1 VRSLPTRRSSDL
13 GYPVLPPGPP
23 RRFGKRPANRT
34 ERMRRKNELTLSE
47 AMDRLV
53 DAYGLR
59 EKLDEQ
65 AVASLWDDLAG
76 GMVARRTV
84 AVKLRRGTL
93 YIKVD
98 SAPLRQELT
107 YMREGLIKTINAR
120 LEREVVEKIVLD

>member
-1 VRSLPTRRSSDL
+1 
-13 GYPVLPPGPP
+13 
-23 RRFGKRPANRT
+23 
-34 ERMRRKNELTLSE
+34 MRRKNELTLSE